1 MTETTLTTDLRE
13 CRQLEA
19 EFDAYVEK
27 LSQVLGHADRVA
39 PFSAYCKGLLL
50 PGERKSVEPM
60 AARTAPDR
68 VRSQHQS
75 MHHFVADAPWSDQ
88 ALLDAVRHYTLPF
101 IEQPEPIQAWIIDD
115 TGLPKK
121 GRHSVGVARQY
132 CGQVGKQDN
141 CQVAVSLSIAN
152 RFASLPIAYQLYLPE
167 VWAMDVDKRRK
178 VGGPEDFRFQTK
190 IHIAL
195 EQIRCAVADGVPP
208 GVVPADAAYGNNT
221 AFREEVTALGLPY
234 AVGIQP
240 STTVW
245 TADQPPLPV
254 LAYKGHGRR
263 SKRLQRDA
271 EHQPVSVKE
280 LALSLPDR
288 QWRQVTWREGEQA
301 LSSRFAAVRAR
312 AAHRDRPQ
320 EEEWLLMEWPAGEA
334 EPTKYWLSTLPAE
347 LPLVQLVEMSKLRW
361 RIERD
366 YQELKQEVGLG
377 HYEGRGWR
385 GFHHHA
391 ALSIAAYAFLV
402 AHRSAFSPCAG
413 AVFEAPALPKDY
425 RPRGAAGAR

>member
-19 EFDAYVEK
+19 DFDAYVNE
-27 LSQVLGHADRVA
+27 LSQVLGHADRIA

-101 IEQPEPIQAWIIDD
+101 IEQQESVQAWIIDD

-152 RFASLPIAYQLYLPE
+152 RFASLPIAFRLYLPE
-167 VWAMDVDKRRK
+167 AWAMDADKRGK
-178 VGGPEDFRFQTK
+178 TGIPEGIRFQTK
-190 IHIAL
+190 VQIAL
-195 EQIRCAVADGVPP
+195 EQIQRAVADGVPP
-208 GVVPADAAYGNNT
+208 GVVLADAAYGNNT
-221 AFREEVTALGLPY
+221 AFREEVTALGLRY

-245 TADQPPLPV
+245 TADQQPLPV
-254 LAYKGHGRR
+254 LEYKGHGRR
-263 SKRLQRDA
+263 PKRLQRDA
-271 EHQPVSVKE
+271 GHQPVAVRE

-288 QWRQVTWREGEQA
+288 QWRQVTWREGAQA
-301 LSSRFAAVRAR
+301 LSSRFAAVRVR
-312 AAHRDRPQ
+312 AAHRDRPRD
-320 EEEWLLMEWPAGEA
+320 EEWLLIEWPAGEA
-334 EPTKYWLSTLPAE
+334 EPSKYWLSTLPVE
-347 LPLVQLVEMSKLRW
+347 GPLVPLVEMSKLRW

-413 AVFEAPALPKDY
+413 PFLEAPALPEYY
-425 RPRGAAGAR
+425 RPRGAASPR